1 MKRRARSISLDL
13 QRPGKAASRTRGSV
27 GGLGCPYSQRRPSMS
42 GSSHRF
48 SGTCLSQNKVCKA
61 RQWRDRMTHQVV
73 RCKTLYAAQNGDS
86 LVIAVS
92 EEPNVLFHDI
102 AELLKSPRL
111 CCCGPTT
118 PAVVGAKFPLP
129 YRVTRTEEPQR
140 DRRRPLWQQQVRQ
153 ERECEQCWEEVK
165 GYTSRAEQGVHVLVK
180 ETRAADVFCQ
190 HFGEH
195 KVERTMA

>member
-1 MKRRARSISLDL
+1 
-13 QRPGKAASRTRGSV
+13 
-27 GGLGCPYSQRRPSMS
+27 
-42 GSSHRF
+42 
-48 SGTCLSQNKVCKA
+48 
-61 RQWRDRMTHQVV
+61 MTHQVV